1 MRKLQLV
8 LLLSALLFISCQSDS
23 EKADKLRLENKFEE
37 AAELYKKAA
46 EDGDAYALWC
56 LSNAYYNGDGVEYD
70 EQKAFDLLKQAAEK
84 GCEEAKCEMAL
95 AYMFGWYGISK
106 DSDKGK
112 SMLEELIKNTENS
125 YVMARYASLKFEGA
139 GPYEEDKEKA
149 MSILDKVKDKNDSYY
164 LYAMG
169 LVYLKGTDYIDIDI
183 NKSIEYFSKAFNKGR
198 RYSAYFLQS
207 LYKGYGDLKRDDEKR
222 IEWLNRGIESNVT
235 DCMVEMAWLCLSED
249 SAYQNIHNP
258 QKGIE
263 LLKKAAKH
271 GNGEAYDDL
280 GSIYYNGKFLQKD
293 DSKAFECFQKAT
305 ELKSAN
311 GAFNLGFAYLN
322 GTGCEKNIAKGIET
336 WKLAVKYGSGAAANN
351 LFCYYYYGYY
361 GGTKKDKEQ
370 AKKYLLKAA
379 ELRNDMGCRN
389 LGLQYYT
396 GKDLVDKDEQQAF
409 VYMKMAADTGL
420 VVACESLAYFYENG
434 IGCKRNPQKAKEY
447 RDKTIVQEDK
457 KGEQE

>member
-8 LLLSALLFISCQSDS
+8 LLLSALLFVSCQSDS

-37 AAELYKKAA
+37 AVELYKKAA
-46 EDGDAYALWC
+46 EDGDAYALWR
-56 LSNAYYNGDGVEYD
+56 LSNAYGNGDGVDYD
-70 EQKAFDLLKQAAEK
+70 EQKAFELLKQAAEK
-84 GCEEAKCEMAL
+84 GCEEAKCDMAV
-95 AYMFGWYGISK
+95 AYMFGWYGIDK
-106 DSDKGK
+106 DPDKGK
-112 SMLEELIKNTENS
+112 SMLEDLIKNTENS
-125 YVMARYASLKFEGA
+125 YVMTIYASLKFEGA

-149 MSILDKVKDKNDSYY
+149 MSILAKVKDKNDPYY
-164 LYAMG
+164 LERMG
-169 LVYLKGTDYIDIDI
+169 LVYCNGTDKIDIDI
-183 NKSIEYFSKAFNKGR
+183 NKSVEYFSKAFNKGR

-222 IEWLNRGIESNVT
+222 IEWLNRGIESNQT
-235 DCMVEMAWLCLSED
+235 DCMVEMAKLCLSED
-249 SAYQNIHNP
+249 STYKNIHNT

-263 LLKKAAKH
+263 LLKKATTR
-271 GNGEAYDDL
+271 GNGDAYDYL
-280 GSIYYNGKFLQKD
+280 GVLYYSGKFLQKD
-293 DSKAFECFQKAT
+293 DSKAFECYQKAT
-305 ELKSAN
+305 ERKSAN

-336 WKLAVKYGSGAAANN
+336 WKLAVEYGSGGAANN
-351 LFCYYYYGYY
+351 LYCYYYYCNF
-361 GGTKKDKEQ
+361 GGTKKNKEQ

-379 ELRNDMGCRN
+379 ELRNDWGCRN

-409 VYMKMAADTGL
+409 VYMKMAADAGL

-434 IGCKRNPQKAKEY
+434 IGCERNPQKAKEY